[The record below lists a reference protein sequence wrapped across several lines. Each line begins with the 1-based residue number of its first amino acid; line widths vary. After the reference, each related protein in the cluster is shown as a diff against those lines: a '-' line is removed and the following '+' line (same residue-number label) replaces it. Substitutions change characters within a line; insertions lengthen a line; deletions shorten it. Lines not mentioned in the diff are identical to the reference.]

1 MRIPRT
7 PPARIGAVSG
17 VDPGEP
23 ILLAAPV
30 YFLLVRVLFL
40 THYYPPEL
48 GAAPARIAALAH
60 GLADRGLDVSVHTG
74 FPHYP
79 SGTIAAPYRNHA
91 LLREREGPV
100 RVLRSVVYPAA
111 NRGFYRRLADH
122 TGFAAGALATS
133 RAAGP
138 IDVVVAET
146 PPLFTAAAGA
156 CYARL
161 KRARLV
167 LNVSDLWP
175 ESAIELGAL
184 GNGPAAGAA
193 HSLARLC
200 YRRAA
205 LITAPTSGIVGALS
219 GRPEAIGKVVHV
231 PPAVDVERF
240 ESIPLSPP
248 APDAP
253 LRVLYAGT
261 LGMAQGARTL
271 IQAAALAG
279 PYIVELTIAGEGPD
293 APALRAE
300 IRALALSNVRML
312 GAVPSEQIRDLYEG
326 ADAGVVPLRDR
337 PVFAGALPTKLF
349 EVLAAGRPAIVAARG
364 EAAEL
369 VLGARAG
376 LAVAPEDPQALAG
389 AFAQLHAGP
398 AEALAM
404 GERGREKAREFDR
417 SAAVERWYE
426 LLTGRLRPQGP

>member
-1 MRIPRT
+1 M
-7 PPARIGAVSG
+7 
-17 VDPGEP
+17 
-23 ILLAAPV
+23 
-30 YFLLVRVLFL
+30 RVLFL

-48 GAAPARIAALAH
+48 GAAPTRIAALAH
-60 GLADRGLDVSVHTG
+60 GLADRGLEVSVHTG

-79 SGTIAAPYRNHA
+79 SGTIAAPYRNRA

-100 RVLRSVVYPAA
+100 RVLRSVVYPTA
-111 NRGFYRRLADH
+111 NRGFRRRLADH
-122 TGFAAGALATS
+122 TVFAAGALATS
-133 RAAGP
+133 GAAGP
-138 IDVVVAET
+138 VDVVVAET

-156 CYARL
+156 VYARL
-161 KRARLV
+161 KGARLV

-184 GNGPAAGAA
+184 GNGGAGAAA

-200 YRRAA
+200 YREAA
-205 LITAPTSGIVGALS
+205 LITAPTRGIVDALA

-231 PPAVDVERF
+231 PPAVDLARF

-248 APDAP
+248 RAVAP

-261 LGMAQGARTL
+261 LGMAQAAGTL

-279 PYIVELTIAGEGPD
+279 PEIVELTIAGEGPD
-293 APALRAE
+293 APALRAQVQ
-300 IRALALSNVRML
+300 ALALTNVNML
-312 GAVPSEQIRDLYEG
+312 GPVASDQIGALYEA
-326 ADAGVVPLRDR
+326 ADAGVVPLRDL

-349 EVLAAGRPAIVAARG
+349 EVLAAGKPAIVAARG

-376 LAVAPEDPQALAG
+376 LAVAPEDPRALAS

-417 SAAVERWYE
+417 SAAVQRWSE
-426 LLTGRLRPQGP
+426 LLCGRLSPQGP

>member
-1 MRIPRT
+1 M
-7 PPARIGAVSG
+7 
-17 VDPGEP
+17 
-23 ILLAAPV
+23 
-30 YFLLVRVLFL
+30 
-40 THYYPPEL
+40 
-48 GAAPARIAALAH
+48 
-60 GLADRGLDVSVHTG
+60 HTG

-79 SGTIAAPYRNHA
+79 SGTIAAPYRTRA
-91 LLREREGPV
+91 LLRERVGPV

-122 TGFAAGALATS
+122 AVFAAGALATS

-138 IDVVVAET
+138 IDVVVAES
-146 PPLFTAAAGA
+146 PPLFTAAAGVF
-156 CYARL
+156 YARL
-161 KRARLV
+161 KRARLL

-184 GNGPAAGAA
+184 GNGRAAGAA

-200 YRRAA
+200 YREAA
-205 LITAPTSGIVGALS
+205 LITAPTRGIVDALA
-219 GRPEAIGKVVHV
+219 GRPEARNKVLHV
-231 PPAVDVERF
+231 PPAVDRARF
-240 ESIPLSPP
+240 ESIPLRAP
-248 APDAP
+248 ATDAP

-261 LGMAQGARTL
+261 LEMAQGARTL

-279 PYIVELTIAGEGPD
+279 PEIVELTIAGEGPD
-293 APALRAE
+293 AQPLRAE
-300 IRALALSNVRML
+300 VQALALANVHML
-312 GAVPSEQIRDLYEG
+312 GAVASEEIRTLYEG

-349 EVLAAGRPAIVAARG
+349 EVLAAGKPAIVAARG

-376 LAVAPEDPQALAG
+376 LAVAPEDPQALAS

-404 GERGREKAREFDR
+404 GERGREKARQFDR
-417 SAAVERWYE
+417 SVAVQRWWE
-426 LLTGRLRPQGP
+426 LLGGRPGAQGP

>member
-1 MRIPRT
+1 VRVPRA
-7 PPARIGAVSG
+7 PPARIGTVSG
-17 VDPGEP
+17 VDPSEP
-23 ILLAAPV
+23 IVLAAPV
-30 YFLLVRVLFL
+30 YFSLLRVLFL

-60 GLADRGLDVSVHTG
+60 GLADRGLELSVHTG

-79 SGTIAAPYRNHA
+79 SGAIAAPYRNRA

-111 NRGFYRRLADH
+111 NHGFHRRLADH
-122 TGFAAGALATS
+122 TAFAAGALATS

-138 IDVVVAET
+138 VDVVVAET

-156 CYARL
+156 GYARL

-184 GNGPAAGAA
+184 GNGPASAAA

-200 YRRAA
+200 YREAA
-205 LITAPTSGIVGALS
+205 VITAPTRGIVDALA
-219 GRPEAIGKVVHV
+219 GRPEARGKVVHV
-231 PPAVDVERF
+231 PPAVDLARF
-240 ESIPLSPP
+240 ESIPLRRP
-248 APDAP
+248 AADAP

-279 PYIVELTIAGEGPD
+279 PEIVELTIAGEGPD
-293 APALRAE
+293 AVPLRAQV
-300 IRALALSNVRML
+300 RALALSNVNML
-312 GAVPSEQIRDLYEG
+312 GPVASEQIATLYEG

-337 PVFAGALPTKLF
+337 PVFTGALPTKLF
-349 EVLAAGRPAIVAARG
+349 EVLAAGKPAIVAARG

-376 LAVAPEDPQALAG
+376 LVVAPEDPQALAG

-398 AEALAM
+398 AAALAM

-417 SAAVERWYE
+417 SAAVQRWWE
-426 LLTGRLRPQGP
+426 LLTKLRPQGA